1 MRAVMHADKAPP
13 QACCE
18 GLPPSDDD
26 IEEVSFDDG
35 DFYEGIDLLETTRKQ
50 LKKVIRYGEIGGAR
64 KRILTNLC
72 DDIKQFIDQFLDYP
86 DDTNE
91 EAKS

>member
-1 MRAVMHADKAPP
+1 MRAAMHEAPP
-13 QACCE
+13 QVCC
-18 GLPPSDDD
+18 GAALPERDDD

-86 DDTNE
+86 DDTDE
-91 EAKS
+91 EAKP